1 MYFEQRIHQP
11 AMILRKIALLLIPG
25 LVVLAISAQ
34 AQLPLRG
41 TVWTATAS
49 ISNEVHT
56 QLAFRLDTVLVT
68 TESNLSPI
76 ETMLYEL
83 TGDTLRIQKVDGQ
96 SPCGATETGLY
107 KLTYKNNGE
116 TFSLLPIRDECS
128 ERRRILGQIPK
139 FTRKRL
145 NPNQPPR
152 NWPYLDPQ
160 QDSIAGISLYQAYD
174 LLKGRPSVPVV
185 VGIMDSGVDLTH
197 EDLHDVIWVNNKE
210 IADNQTDDDKNGY
223 TDDVNGWNFM
233 GAKDGTTY
241 ESDQPEA
248 TQIYILFRE
257 KYDKANPEKLSPVE
271 KRQYNTYQLAKKQ
284 FLQRYKA
291 IQPRQLAFADTAQFW
306 NVANQIRSKLPDT
319 TTNPTAIR
327 HIDFGT
333 DSVANAVRT
342 ILADAYIPQY
352 GSFRNYL
359 VLVRKNWPRFRQIM
373 GNEADI
379 AYNLTFNPRQA
390 VGDDP
395 ADPNERYYGSP
406 RMLIGQSQELALHG
420 SHVAGIIGAKRNN
433 GRGIDGVADHVQI
446 MPVSVVPSGGDER
459 DKDVANGIRY
469 AVENGAKVINMS
481 FGKRLSP
488 YKEQVDAAIQ
498 FAEDHDVLIVHA
510 AGNNGENYDS
520 IPAYPTARY
529 ENGQIAK
536 NVLVV
541 GNSTWRLNEDLPSRS
556 SNYGIQTV
564 DLFAPGTA
572 ILSTLPRNQYAS
584 LSGTSMASP
593 MTAGVAAL
601 LRSYFP
607 KLTAIQVKE
616 ILIKSS
622 YRPNFIVRKP
632 GRSIQKMPF
641 SELSRA
647 GGILNAR
654 NAVKMAME
662 MTK

>member
-1 MYFEQRIHQP
+1 MT
-11 AMILRKIALLLIPG
+11 LRKIALLLIPG

-41 TVWTATAS
+41 TVWTATVR
-49 ISNEVHT
+49 IPNET
-56 QLAFRLDTVLVT
+56 LAQLAFRLDTLLAT
-68 TESNLSPI
+68 TESNPSSI
-76 ETMLYEL
+76 ETMVYEL
-83 TGDTLRIQKVDGQ
+83 TGDTLRIQKVNGQ
-96 SPCGATETGLY
+96 SPCGTTEPGLY
-107 KLTYKNNGE
+107 QLTYKNNGE
-116 TFSLLPIRDECS
+116 TFSLTPIRDDCS
-128 ERRRILGQIPK
+128 ERRRLLGQLAQVA
-139 FTRKRL
+139 RKRL

-160 QDSIAGISLYQAYD
+160 HDSIAGISLYQAYE

-197 EDLHDVIWVNNKE
+197 EDLRDVIWVNTKE
-210 IADNQTDDDKNGY
+210 IAGNQTDDDKNGY

-248 TQIYILFRE
+248 TQVYALFRE
-257 KYDKANPEKLSPVE
+257 KYDKADPEKLNPIE
-271 KRQYNTYQLAKKQ
+271 KRQYNTYQIAKKQ

-291 IQPRQLAFADTAQFW
+291 IQPRHLALADTAQFW
-306 NVANQIRSKLPDT
+306 NVANQIRVKLPDT
-319 TTNPTAIR
+319 ITTPTAIR
-327 HIDFGT
+327 RIDLGT

-359 VLVRKNWPRFRQIM
+359 SLVRQNWPRFRQIM
-373 GNEADI
+373 GSESDI

-395 ADPNERYYGSP
+395 ANPNERYYGSP

-488 YKEQVDAAIQ
+488 YKEQVDAAIR

-541 GNSTWRLNEDLPSRS
+541 GNSTWRLSEDLPSRS
-556 SNYGIQTV
+556 SNYGLQTV

-622 YRPNFIVRKP
+622 YQPNFTVRKP
-632 GRSIQKMPF
+632 GRSMQKVPF

-662 MTK
+662 LMK